1 MIQAWSPF
9 VVFGLFILWIVIVT
23 ARLSVHTQ
31 KHLASFNEKDWLVDA
46 FVWIN
51 RYTSRRPRCRRSR
64 AVRSGKIWCGREDS
78 NFHEVAPTSTSS
90 LRVYHSATTAPW

>member
-1 MIQAWSPF
+1 MNSGSVPSILRSAIWRVVILIQAWSPF

-31 KHLASFNEKDWLVDA
+31 KHLASFNEKDWLVDT

-51 RYTSRRPRCRRSR
+51 RHTSHRPR
-64 AVRSGKIWCGREDS
+64 
-78 NFHEVAPTSTSS
+78 
-90 LRVYHSATTAPW
+90 